1 MRFLALRI
9 LRAADSG
16 HGSRLAQTHVTVVL
30 DVILQPRRNARAAS
44 TGRNSSH
51 CGGHGLVSISTFF
64 GVAVVFG
71 VPVSIVLGAIAAT
84 RFPEKEGKRER
95 DPETHISSFGR
106 TCEAKKGADTE
117 KENQSILHGGA
128 NRRAYPRTSRPEREA
143 RNNAEKA
150 DDAVSAPS
158 VKNGLRQQSYSSS
171 SSRRRQRLWRDDED
185 EYDLLMQFIAW
196 NVANG

>member
-64 GVAVVFG
+64 GVTIVFG
-71 VPVSIVLGAIAAT
+71 VPVSIVLGAIVAT

-95 DPETHISSFGR
+95 DPETHISSFSR
-106 TCEAKKGADTE
+106 TRKGKQGADTE
-117 KENQSILHGGA
+117 KENQSFLHGGA
-128 NRRAYPRTSRPEREA
+128 NRPAYCGTSRSKKEAARKPGLMNPNLTRRPTGIHYATELPERMT
-143 RNNAEKA
+143 NDK
-150 DDAVSAPS
+150 
-158 VKNGLRQQSYSSS
+158 
-171 SSRRRQRLWRDDED
+171 
-185 EYDLLMQFIAW
+185 
-196 NVANG
+196 